1 MGNMLPL
8 PVFTFKIQ
16 MHLYLLASQMPYF
29 RIANAV
35 LSHRKCHA
43 FNRKKGWSTTGSYK
57 SSKPL
62 RQTARAPLSQVLR
75 TSD

>member
-29 RIANAV
+29 RIANAMLSIERRAGAQLARIKVPSLFVKLLALLCPRCSV
-35 LSHRKCHA
+35 LLIKHSA
-43 FNRKKGWSTTGSYK
+43 IVS
-57 SSKPL
+57 
-62 RQTARAPLSQVLR
+62 
-75 TSD
+75 